1 MKTVKVTFYYKTKD
15 IKKPITYHLVKDYDL
30 RINILHADIDQ
41 QKEGKLFVD
50 LTGKKE
56 NIQKGLDFV
65 EKEGVRYSIFTQSV
79 IWNEEECIHCGT
91 CTAVCPSA
99 ALTMDKKEWTLQ
111 FDRSKCMACGLCVKE
126 CPLQVI
132 KVGF

>member
-1 MKTVKVTFYYKTKD
+1 MKTVKVTFFYKTKD
-15 IKKPITYHLVKDYDL
+15 IKKPLTYHLVKDYDL

-50 LTGKKE
+50 LTGTKE

-65 EKEGVRYSIFTQSV
+65 EKEGVRYNIFTQSV
-79 IWNEEECIHCGT
+79 IWNEKECIHCGT
-91 CTAVCPSA
+91 CTAVCPSS
-99 ALTMDKKEWTLQ
+99 ALAMDKKEWALR

-126 CPLQVI
+126 CPLQII
-132 KVGF
+132 KIGF

>member
-50 LTGKKE
+50 LTGKME